1 LFNINFT
8 LTDTV
13 FMKLVILVIFLNL
26 VFIASF
32 TGKKLLSDDKT
43 VKRNT
48 ASSFVLTK
56 LVR

>member
-1 LFNINFT
+1 
-8 LTDTV
+8 
-13 FMKLVILVIFLNL
+13 MKLVIFVIFLNL

-32 TGKKLLSDDKT
+32 TGKKLFSNDKT

-48 ASSFVLTK
+48 ASQFTLTE

>member
-1 LFNINFT
+1 
-8 LTDTV
+8 
-13 FMKLVILVIFLNL
+13 MKLVIFVIFLNL

-32 TGKKLLSDDKT
+32 TGKKLSSEEKT

-48 ASSFVLTK
+48 ASGFTLTK